1 MTARSRHPYFFS
13 QSLKISLWVQ
23 NLSGFKSTSWTRQQ
37 HRYILCKT
45 PIHFHCDLSHQITLT
60 WKPLKAFF
68 IWSMTQKQRYP
79 LQGSDSL
86 ALWSV
91 PSHLGSKSSLA
102 SIQDFSPNW
111 SLPSQLLQSPP
122 ITKDPTSHIC
132 PWSVKSITE
141 IYLFYSNFR
150 LDQFDALRK
159 IPKLT
164 FTPLTTIYTNINII
178 QSFNLPMQCS
188 GSILWKSDSSHCSH
202 WKTQIMFRRFS
213 PPGLTL

>member
-23 NLSGFKSTSWTRQQ
+23 NLSGFQSTSWTRQQ
-37 HRYILCKT
+37 HRHIFSARLWFTSIK
-45 PIHFHCDLSHQITLT
+45 SHQITLIRE
-60 WKPLKAFF
+60 PLKAFF

-122 ITKDPTSHIC
+122 TKDPTSHIC
-132 PWSVKSITE
+132 PWSVESITE
-141 IYLFYSNFR
+141 IYLFSSNSRF
-150 LDQFDALRK
+150 DQFDALRK

-164 FTPLTTIYTNINII
+164 FGLLL
-178 QSFNLPMQCS
+178 LPWPKFTVTS
-188 GSILWKSDSSHCSH
+188 TSS
-202 WKTQIMFRRFS
+202 KA
-213 PPGLTL
+213 